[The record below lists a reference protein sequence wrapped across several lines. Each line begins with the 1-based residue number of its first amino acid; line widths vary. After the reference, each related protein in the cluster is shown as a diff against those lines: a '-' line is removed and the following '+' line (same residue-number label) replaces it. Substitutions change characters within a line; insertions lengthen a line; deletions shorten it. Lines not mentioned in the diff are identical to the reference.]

1 MIDVVRGN
9 RMNISRVEN
18 PCRGEGMESE
28 SREFIGT
35 VINGVVVLE
44 GGSEIPEGTQVRVV
58 AIETAEDKE
67 PLGKR
72 LLKFAGTIP
81 GLPPDM
87 AENHDHYIHG
97 RPKK

>member
-1 MIDVVRGN
+1 
-9 RMNISRVEN
+9 
-18 PCRGEGMESE
+18 MESTPKE
-28 SREFIGT
+28 YIGT
-35 VINGVVVLE
+35 VVNGVVVLQNE
-44 GGSEIPEGTQVRVV
+44 AEIPDGTQVRVV
-58 AIETAEDKE
+58 AIEKEPEFE

-97 RPKK
+97 QPKH

>member
-1 MIDVVRGN
+1 
-9 RMNISRVEN
+9 
-18 PCRGEGMESE
+18 MESAPKE
-28 SREFIGT
+28 YIGT
-35 VINGVVVLE
+35 VVNGVVVLQNE
-44 GGSEIPEGTQVRVV
+44 GEIPDGTRVRVV
-58 AIETAEDKE
+58 AIEKETGSE

-97 RPKK
+97 QPKQ

>member
-1 MIDVVRGN
+1 M
-9 RMNISRVEN
+9 EN
-18 PCRGEGMESE
+18 AIGEY
-28 SREFIGT
+28 IGT
-35 VINGVVVLE
+35 VVNGVVVLQD
-44 GGSEIPEGTQVRVV
+44 GDSLPEGTRVRVV
-58 AIETAEDKE
+58 AVDKEVEKE

-97 RPKK
+97 QPKR

>member
-1 MIDVVRGN
+1 ME
-9 RMNISRVEN
+9 NII
-18 PCRGEGMESE
+18 GEYT
-28 SREFIGT
+28 GT
-35 VINGVVVLE
+35 IVNGVVVLQDGE
-44 GGSEIPEGTQVRVV
+44 SLPEGTRVRVV
-58 AIETAEDKE
+58 AVDKEVEKE

-97 RPKK
+97 QPKR

>member
-1 MIDVVRGN
+1 M
-9 RMNISRVEN
+9 
-18 PCRGEGMESE
+18 MESTP
-28 SREFIGT
+28 REFIGT
-35 VINGVVVLE
+35 VVNGVVVLQS
-44 GGSEIPEGTQVRVV
+44 GDAIPEGTQVRVV
-58 AIETAEDKE
+58 EIEPEAAPE

-97 RPKK
+97 KPKQ